1 MKRGSGGEIGVATMT
16 SARES
21 RRRASTPVNSVEC
34 GQSGAL
40 EMEPDWAS
48 TGTAEVMQQSAG
60 DLPAGGA
67 FGQHGWAGDS
77 PKTAMAAHRPLT
89 FRSRSAATRTRNP
102 SLNLVGIRLARLR
115 ARRQPEFLGTAFQT
129 SSWPGATS

>member
-34 GQSGAL
+34 GQSDAL
-40 EMEPDWAS
+40 EMEPDWAL
-48 TGTAEVMQQSAG
+48 TGTAEVMQQSAR

-77 PKTAMAAHRPLT
+77 AVTATAAHRPLV

-102 SLNLVGIRLARLR
+102 SLDLACIGLARLP
-115 ARRQPEFLGTAFQT
+115 ARRQPRFLGTTFHT
-129 SSWPGATS
+129 SSWPQTTN